1 MNLRNALYLAVLYIS
16 SPLPAHAANSYR
28 LNASASNFQVKEF
41 SMCRVLANSSSSD
54 YFVPT
59 RTSTEWSAFLDHL
72 PPGVTAN
79 NCCPAGYVLAPAS
92 SSKGTTEF
100 CVMKWEARDV
110 GGVATATSSGSP
122 WRFIS
127 KTDAVTACSSLGAGY
142 SLVTNDQWTG
152 MMRDIEGVGANWSGG
167 SRKSGCLFTG
177 NWGLNNACGYDGDL
191 LEAGEAN
198 TKARYTFS
206 NGQQIWH
213 LNGNVSE
220 WVQGTMSTAS
230 ASTDSSYYLASRADG
245 GYAKMSAPDRANF
258 GPLHDDY
265 GTGCGGTDGTIHGN
279 CGVGYFRITNGHAHI
294 TRGTESG
301 DNRWDGFTVET
312 YADPDGL
319 PWVGFRCAYLP

>member
-1 MNLRNALYLAVLYIS
+1 MNSRRKPWLITLIFSLS
-16 SPLPAHAANSYR
+16 TPAYAANSYR

-41 SMCRVLANSSSSD
+41 SMCRQLTNTSGSD

-59 RTSTEWSAFLDHL
+59 RTQTEWTAFLDHL
-72 PPGVTAN
+72 PPGVSAT

-110 GGVATATSSGSP
+110 GGVATATSSGAP

-127 KTDAVTACSSLGAGY
+127 KTAAVTACSSLGAGY
-142 SLVTNDQWTG
+142 SLVTNDQWTA
-152 MMRDIEGVGANWSGG
+152 MMRDVEGVGANWSGG

-177 NWGLNNACGYDGDL
+177 NWGVNNACGYDGAL

-220 WVQGTMSTAS
+220 WVQGSMSTAS
-230 ASTDSSYYLASRADG
+230 ASTDSSFYLASRATG
-245 GYAKMSAPDRANF
+245 GYSKYSAADRADF
-258 GPLHDDY
+258 GPLYDDY
-265 GTGCGGTDGTIHGN
+265 GSGCGDPTNYQN
-279 CGVGYFRITNGHAHI
+279 CGIGYARITNGHAHI

-301 DNRWDGFTVET
+301 DNRWDGFTIET
-312 YADPDGL
+312 YPVADGL
-319 PWVGFRCAYLP
+319 AWVGFRCAYLP